1 MYHTFFTYSSVSG
14 YAGCLH
20 VLAITNSA
28 ATCLFGVLASFQSM
42 VFSRYVPRSGI
53 VGSDGSSIFSFQRN
67 FTLFSM
73 VATPVYIFTSSVG
86 ELPLAILVLMFYLW
100 ALEKNQLFD
109 NQMRQNPKEYH
120 F

>member
-28 ATCLFGVLASFQSM
+28 ATCLFGVLASFQS
-42 VFSRYVPRSGI
+42 
-53 VGSDGSSIFSFQRN
+53 SSIFSFQRN
-67 FTLFSM
+67 FPLFSM

>member
-1 MYHTFFTYSSVSG
+1 
-14 YAGCLH
+14 
-20 VLAITNSA
+20 
-28 ATCLFGVLASFQSM
+28 
-42 VFSRYVPRSGI
+42 
-53 VGSDGSSIFSFQRN
+53 
-67 FTLFSM
+67 M